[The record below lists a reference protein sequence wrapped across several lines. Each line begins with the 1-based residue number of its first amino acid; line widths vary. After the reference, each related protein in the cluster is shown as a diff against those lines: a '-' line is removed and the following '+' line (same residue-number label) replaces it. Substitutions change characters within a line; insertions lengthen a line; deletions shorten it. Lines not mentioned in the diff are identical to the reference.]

1 MIVSYHT
8 KTNAMN
14 PAEWE
19 SAVDGIGSYIERVL
33 SADNAEEL
41 RNSLL
46 EKDPVYKNMGSE
58 EIRRAWALCLEQI
71 RIDDIKKYIYE
82 ELLSLW
88 NKYSFGGRKAS
99 EVPSDGRLECVVS
112 VTFLA
117 EATGTGYKVKKNG
130 LPLIAVDPVEWNNTE
145 QVSHINPYL

>member
-33 SADNAEEL
+33 SSDNAEEL

-46 EKDPVYKNMGSE
+46 EKNTVRENMGSE
-58 EIRRAWALCLEQI
+58 EIRRAWALCSEKI
-71 RIDDIKKYIYE
+71 RVNDIKKYIYG
-82 ELLSLW
+82 ELISLW
-88 NKYSFGGRKAS
+88 HKHSFGGRKAS
-99 EVPSDGRLECVVS
+99 EVPSDGKLECVVS
-112 VTFLA
+112 VIFLA
-117 EATGTGYKVKKNG
+117 EATGTGYKLKKTG

-145 QVSHINPYL
+145 QVSHINP

>member
-58 EIRRAWALCLEQI
+58 EIRRAWALCSEKI
-71 RIDDIKKYIYE
+71 RVNDIKKYIYG
-82 ELLSLW
+82 ELISLW
-88 NKYSFGGRKAS
+88 HKHSFGGRKAS
-99 EVPSDGRLECVVS
+99 EVPADGRLECVVS
-112 VTFLA
+112 VIFLA
-117 EATGTGYKVKKNG
+117 EATGTGYKLKKTG